1 VGVVGQ
7 AVIALALVAVTFD
20 ACGSSSKPA
29 VSAAGTPLQQSCAAV
44 AAVLANGPDESE
56 DPVGYAEAQI
66 LPLRAVLI
74 QGDATLEQSVVG
86 LSNAYKQFNA
96 TGGSAAAQSAVKAAA
111 TKVDAVC
118 PGATS

>member
-1 VGVVGQ
+1 VAVVGQ
-7 AVIALALVAVTFD
+7 ALVALALIVVTLD
-20 ACGSSSKPA
+20 ACGSSSKPV

-74 QGDATLEQSVVG
+74 TGDAALEQGVVG

-96 TGGSAAAQSAVKAAA
+96 TQGSAAAKSAVKAAA
-111 TKVDAVC
+111 AKVDAIC